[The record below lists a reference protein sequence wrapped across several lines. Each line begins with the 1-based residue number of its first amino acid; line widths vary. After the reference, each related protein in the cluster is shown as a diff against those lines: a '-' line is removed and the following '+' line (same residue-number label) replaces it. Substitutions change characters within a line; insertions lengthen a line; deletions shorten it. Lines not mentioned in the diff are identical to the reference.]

1 MDETHGNYVIK
12 PLKRIGQ
19 GGFGYVEKVELQ
31 NSDGGICGI
40 YARKV
45 FAPQDPLI
53 VMNLFVDLNV
63 RLPIKPIAHIQ
74 TLYRFISIILK
85 ARPLG
90 SLWILPKATL

>member
-45 FAPQDPLI
+45 FAPQDPSYRDEFI
-53 VMNLFVDLNV
+53 RRFEREV
-63 RLPIKPIAHIQ
+63 KPIAHIQ